1 MTTLQSFQL
10 GRPVIKLFNTS
21 FWIEKSD
28 EAFDKHSSARVDCI
42 VALVRSANPE
52 KKSFEI
58 LKITVAD
65 LLAGNHS
72 FALFGSTLTP
82 RLEVFAFDAAASAAG
97 NGSGALSVKTYSALV
112 ANGKKGLNFMI
123 CAEREG
129 LNSQQL
135 SVYYSMNDPV
145 IAFAT
150 NSSAGSVAVG
160 HDNGQISLLTNVS
173 EFLRQFWQLGQKR
186 SSEILAATH
195 HWHSH
200 PGTTPNDLFSM
211 RFLCV

>member
-1 MTTLQSFQL
+1 MTTLQTFQL
-10 GRPVIKLFNTS
+10 GRPVVKLFNTS

-28 EAFDKHSSARVDCI
+28 EAFDKHTSARVDCI

-58 LKITVAD
+58 LKITVSD
-65 LLAGNHS
+65 LLAGNNS

-82 RLEVFAFDAAASAAG
+82 RLEVFAFDAATNAG
-97 NGSGALSVKTYSALV
+97 NGTASVKTYTALV

-129 LNSQQL
+129 LSNQQL

-186 SSEILAATH
+186 SSEIMAATH

-200 PGTTPNDLFSM
+200 PGTSGGS
-211 RFLCV
+211 CVC

>member
-10 GRPVIKLFNTS
+10 GRPVVKLFNTS
-21 FWIEKSD
+21 FWIEKTD
-28 EAFDKHSSARVDCI
+28 EAFDKHSSARVDCV

-58 LKITVAD
+58 LKITVSD
-65 LLAGNHS
+65 LLAGHHA
-72 FALFGSTLTP
+72 FVLFGSTLTP
-82 RLEVFAFDAAASAAG
+82 RLEVFAFDAASTAG
-97 NGSGALSVKTYSALV
+97 NGSASSVKTYSALV

-129 LNSQQL
+129 LSNQQL

-160 HDNGQISLLTNVS
+160 HDNGQLSLLTNVS

-200 PGTTPNDLFSM
+200 PGTFDA
-211 RFLCV
+211 CVYVGGVYTGV